1 MLKFIHQI
9 REEYSD
15 SISKT
20 VKSYFNLVKKIEK
33 CNAGISFIKRCL
45 ENEKLPNFSRIN
57 LANNELSNNKQF
69 ANKIRM
75 SVTEEELRNKNRRR
89 RKLSKELAALQNQ
102 LFDLKPESWE
112 TLQTF
117 VNEKT
122 KAVQRE
128 LSEVHTSKLSRLGI
142 QPKVNEKFVNK
153 NRRGMKEKEEVNCAD
168 CIFNLSKRVL
178 TDIEKRVL
186 SKGLRYGIK
195 STRIDTFEILA
206 RVEEFAQSVNH
217 LEIADTSDEL
227 KANLNSKTSFFRQL
241 QLMTDEFL
249 ELSKEAY
256 DSLSNEEH
264 ETLKV
269 LAKDKSIVITKADK
283 GNAVVIQN
291 VEDYRRKIG
300 DLLQTTGKFEKLTGD
315 PTLKREFELQKELRK
330 LNAKKGEKG
339 IERKSRIDDKTY
351 RKILPCGSRAGVMYG
366 LGKVHKSGTPLRP
379 IISAIGTYNYNLAK
393 YLESIL
399 KPLVNKEFILTDT
412 YDFVNKISKLD
423 VVIDRYLVSF
433 DVESLFTNVQTY
445 QHWKPSN
452 LYWI

>member
-1 MLKFIHQI
+1 
-9 REEYSD
+9 
-15 SISKT
+15 
-20 VKSYFNLVKKIEK
+20 
-33 CNAGISFIKRCL
+33 
-45 ENEKLPNFSRIN
+45 
-57 LANNELSNNKQF
+57 
-69 ANKIRM
+69 
-75 SVTEEELRNKNRRR
+75 
-89 RKLSKELAALQNQ
+89 
-102 LFDLKPESWE
+102 
-112 TLQTF
+112 
-117 VNEKT
+117 
-122 KAVQRE
+122 
-128 LSEVHTSKLSRLGI
+128 
-142 QPKVNEKFVNK
+142 
-153 NRRGMKEKEEVNCAD
+153 
-168 CIFNLSKRVL
+168 
-178 TDIEKRVL
+178 
-186 SKGLRYGIK
+186 
-195 STRIDTFEILA
+195 
-206 RVEEFAQSVNH
+206 
-217 LEIADTSDEL
+217 
-227 KANLNSKTSFFRQL
+227 
-241 QLMTDEFL
+241 MTDEFL

-433 DVESLFTNVQTY
+433 DVESLFTNVPTLETIELILDLAFPVGAETFHELSRDELKSLLIYCTQKSHFQFNGEYFDQVDGVAMGSPLGPLFANVFMAHFETKHMEDLRKLGIKLWVRYVDDIFATMDNKEQAERILSFLNAQHPNLRFTIEHEQTT
-445 QHWKPSN
+445 SFSF
-452 LYWI
+452 